1 MAGAEGGN
9 GFDGRGAIGQPGA
22 VTNRGWRL
30 IRTELRHRLGGIA
43 LGVAVAILWA
53 LARVLVPYLVKVA
66 IDRGITGRNTGA
78 LVGWTAAVVAVG
90 AVSAACAGG
99 RRYLAFREARRVEAD
114 LRDRL
119 FAHVQGLDFA
129 FFDRSSTGDLLSRSN
144 SDLLQI
150 QSFLNMIP
158 FTLGNGLQ
166 IVAATVILVSLNP
179 LLALCALGS
188 LPLVNVL
195 GRRFSLR
202 LHPSMQGI
210 QRASARVAGVVE
222 ETVAGTRVVKGLGAE
237 PVQQARLEAAAGGL
251 YDEGMGAVRTR
262 SRYNP
267 VLELLPNVGVVLV
280 VAVGGHMVINDQL
293 SLGSLVAFNVYV
305 NQLIWPI
312 RSLGFVIALSQRA
325 VASAERV
332 DEVLATTAAVTEP
345 AEPRHLPASPRGE
358 VRFEGVCFA
367 YPPGHRRAPTPQG
380 GMRHPVSEMPE
391 RAPVLDRFDLVI
403 EPGETVALVGATGSG
418 KSTVPRL
425 LARFYDV
432 DAGRV
437 LLDGVDVRRLP
448 LTELRRAVGIVFEE
462 SFLFT
467 DSVAA
472 NIAFA
477 RPDADATTIRAAAMA
492 AGADEFVEAL
502 ADGYDTEVGERGYS
516 LSGGQRQRL
525 AIARALVAE
534 PRVLVLDDATS
545 AIDPAKEQEIL
556 DGLAHAA
563 AGRTTLVISHRPA
576 TIALADRVVFI
587 DRHRVAATG
596 THDELLATVAR
607 YGQVL
612 ATAGTDDDGTDDEG
626 ADDEGAGERDPE
638 AVV

>member
-1 MAGAEGGN
+1 MS
-9 GFDGRGAIGQPGA
+9 
-22 VTNRGWRL
+22 NRGWRL
-30 IRTELRHRLGGIA
+30 IGDELRHRAGRIA
-43 LGVAVAILWA
+43 LGVAVAVVWA
-53 LARVLVPYLVKVA
+53 LSRVFVPYLVKVA
-66 IDRGITGRNTGA
+66 IDRGISGRDTGA
-78 LVGWTAAVVAVG
+78 LVRWTGAVVAVG

-99 RRYLAFREARRVEAD
+99 RRYLAFREARLVEAD
-114 LRDRL
+114 LRNRL
-119 FAHVQGLDFA
+119 FAHIQGLDFA
-129 FFDRSSTGDLLSRSN
+129 YFDRSSSGDLLSRAN

-166 IVAATVILVSLNP
+166 ILAAAVILVTINP
-179 LLALCALGS
+179 LLALCALGT

-210 QRASARVAGVVE
+210 QRASAKVAGVVE

-237 PVQQARLEAAAGGL
+237 PVQQARLETEADGL
-251 YDEGMGAVRTR
+251 YDQAMTAVRTR
-262 SRYNP
+262 ARFSP
-267 VLELLPNVGVVLV
+267 VLEVLPTVGLLLV
-280 VAVGGHMVINDQL
+280 VAVGGHQVVNGSL

-312 RSLGFVIALSQRA
+312 RSLGFVIALGQRA

-332 DEVLATTAAVTEP
+332 AEVLDTEPAVTEP
-345 AEPRHLPASPRGE
+345 VPARSLPATPRGE
-358 VRFEGVCFA
+358 VRFEGVRFA
-367 YPPGHRRAPTPQG
+367 YPPAPRRSPTPQLAG
-380 GMRHPVSEMPE
+380 RNGTASTPA
-391 RAPVLDRFDLVI
+391 RAPVLSHLDLVI
-403 EPGETVALVGATGSG
+403 HPGETVALVGATGSG

-437 LLDGVDVRRLP
+437 LVDGVDVRQVSLA
-448 LTELRRAVGIVFEE
+448 ELRRAVAIVFED

-467 DSVAA
+467 DSIAA

-477 RPDADATTIRAAAMA
+477 RPDADDATIRRAAEA
-492 AGADEFVEAL
+492 AGASEFVEAL
-502 ADGYDTEVGERGYS
+502 AGGYDTEVGERGYS

-525 AIARALVAE
+525 AIARALVAS

-556 DGLAHAA
+556 DGLKAAA
-563 AGRTTLVISHRPA
+563 AGCTTLVISHRPA
-576 TIALADRVVFI
+576 TIALADRVIFL
-587 DRHRVAATG
+587 DGGRVAATG
-596 THDELLATVAR
+596 THDELLATTPR
-607 YGQVL
+607 YGAVL
-612 ATAGTDDDGTDDEG
+612 AAAHASEG
-626 ADDEGAGERDPE
+626 NRDPE
-638 AVV
+638 AAV

>member
-1 MAGAEGGN
+1 M
-9 GFDGRGAIGQPGA
+9 
-22 VTNRGWRL
+22 TNRGWRL

-43 LGVAVAILWA
+43 LGVAVAVVWA
-53 LARVLVPYLVKVA
+53 LSRVFVPYLVKLA
-66 IDRGITGRNTGA
+66 IDRGITGRDTGA
-78 LVGWTAAVVAVG
+78 LVRWTAAVMAVG

-195 GRRFSLR
+195 GRRFSQR

-210 QRASARVAGVVE
+210 QRASARVAAVVE

-237 PVQQARLEAAAGGL
+237 PVQQARLETEAGGL
-251 YDEGMGAVRTR
+251 YDEGMAAVTTR
-262 SRYNP
+262 SRFNP
-267 VLELLPNVGVVLV
+267 VLELLPNVGLLLVLV
-280 VAVGGHMVINDQL
+280 VGGHMVINGSL

-345 AEPRHLPASPRGE
+345 ADPVHLPASPRGE

-367 YPPGHRRAPTPQG
+367 YPAARRRPTPTPNPAPTPAVAG
-380 GMRHPVSEMPE
+380 NGHRPPE
-391 RAPVLDRFDLVI
+391 LRPPVLDRFDLVVH
-403 EPGETVALVGATGSG
+403 PGETVALVGATGAG

-432 DAGRV
+432 DGGRV
-437 LLDGVDVRRLP
+437 LLDGVDVRRVPLP
-448 LTELRRAVGIVFEE
+448 ELRRAVGIVFEE

-477 RPDADATTIRAAAMA
+477 RPDADDATIRAAARA

-502 ADGYDTEVGERGYS
+502 AEGYDTEVGERGYS

-563 AGRTTLVISHRPA
+563 AGRTTLLISHRPA

-587 DRHRVAATG
+587 DGHRVAATG
-596 THDELLATVAR
+596 THDELLATVPR

-612 ATAGTDDDGTDDEG
+612 ATD
-626 ADDEGAGERDPE
+626 ADADSTADKAHDPE
-638 AVV
+638 AAA

>member
-1 MAGAEGGN
+1 MGST
-9 GFDGRGAIGQPGA
+9 GRGAIGQPGA
-22 VTNRGWRL
+22 VTNPGWRL
-30 IRTELRHRLGGIA
+30 IRTELRRRLGGIA
-43 LGVAVAILWA
+43 VGVAVAVVWA
-53 LARVLVPYLVKVA
+53 LARVLVPFLVKVA
-66 IDRGITGRNTGA
+66 IDRGITGRDTGA
-78 LVGWTAAVVAVG
+78 LVRWTAAVVAVG
-90 AVSAACAGG
+90 ALSAACAGG

-195 GRRFSLR
+195 GRRFSQR

-237 PVQQARLEAAAGGL
+237 PVQQTRLEAEAGGL

-267 VLELLPNVGVVLV
+267 VLELLPNVGLLLVLV
-280 VAVGGHMVINDQL
+280 VGGHMVIDGSL

-345 AEPRHLPASPRGE
+345 ADPVHLPASPRGE
-358 VRFEGVCFA
+358 VRFEGVRFA
-367 YPPGHRRAPTPQG
+367 YPAAQRRPAPPLSPTVAGNGHRPPGARP
-380 GMRHPVSEMPE
+380 
-391 RAPVLDRFDLVI
+391 PVLDRFDLVI

-437 LLDGVDVRRLP
+437 LLDGVDVRRVPLP
-448 LTELRRAVGIVFEE
+448 ELRRSVGIVFEE

-477 RPDADATTIRAAAMA
+477 RPDADAATIRAAARA

-502 ADGYDTEVGERGYS
+502 AEGYDTEVGERGYS

-556 DGLAHAA
+556 DGLSHAA

-587 DRHRVAATG
+587 DGHRVAATG
-596 THDELLATVAR
+596 THDELLATVPR

-612 ATAGTDDDGTDDEG
+612 ATAETDDSDDNDSA
-626 ADDEGAGERDPE
+626 ADHDSAADE
-638 AVV
+638 AVA

>member
-1 MAGAEGGN
+1 MGSTGPGV
-9 GFDGRGAIGQPGA
+9 IGQPGT

-30 IRTELRHRLGGIA
+30 IRTELRRRLGGIA
-43 LGVAVAILWA
+43 LGVAVAVVWA
-53 LARVLVPYLVKVA
+53 LARVFVPFLVKMA
-66 IDRGITGRNTGA
+66 IDRGITGRDTGA
-78 LVGWTAAVVAVG
+78 LVRWTAAVVAMG
-90 AVSAACAGG
+90 AVSAAGAGG
-99 RRYLAFREARRVEAD
+99 RRYLAFREARLVEAD

-210 QRASARVAGVVE
+210 QRASARVAAVVE

-237 PVQQARLEAAAGGL
+237 PVQQARLEAEAGGL
-251 YDEGMGAVRTR
+251 YDEGIAAVSTR
-262 SRYNP
+262 SRYSP
-267 VLELLPNVGVVLV
+267 TLELLPNVGLLLV
-280 VAVGGHMVINDQL
+280 VAVGGHMVINGQL

-305 NQLIWPI
+305 NQLIWPL
-312 RSLGFVIALSQRA
+312 RSLGFVIALGQRA

-332 DEVLATTAAVTEP
+332 DEVLATTAAVAEP
-345 AEPRHLPASPRGE
+345 ADPHHLPASPRGE
-358 VRFEGVCFA
+358 VRFEGVRFA
-367 YPPGHRRAPTPQG
+367 YPPARRRTVAPARELPHDGPQF
-380 GMRHPVSEMPE
+380 PE
-391 RAPVLDRFDLVI
+391 RAPVLDHFDLVI
-403 EPGETVALVGATGSG
+403 APGETVALVGATGSG

-437 LLDGVDVRRLP
+437 LLDGVDVRRVPLP
-448 LTELRRAVGIVFEE
+448 ELRRAVGIVFED

-477 RPDADATTIRAAAMA
+477 RPDADAATIRAAAVA
-492 AGADEFVEAL
+492 AGAAEFVEAL
-502 ADGYDTEVGERGYS
+502 AAGYDTEVGERGYS

-525 AIARALVAE
+525 AIARALVAA

-587 DRHRVAATG
+587 DGGRVAATG
-596 THDELLATVAR
+596 THDELLATAPR

-612 ATAGTDDDGTDDEG
+612 AAAEADTGDDADR
-626 ADDEGAGERDPE
+626 ADDRDPE
-638 AVV
+638 AAA

>member
-1 MAGAEGGN
+1 M
-9 GFDGRGAIGQPGA
+9 
-22 VTNRGWRL
+22 TNPGWRL
-30 IRTELRHRLGGIA
+30 IRTELRRRLGGIA
-43 LGVAVAILWA
+43 VGVAVAVVWA
-53 LARVLVPYLVKVA
+53 LARVLVPFLVKVA
-66 IDRGITGRNTGA
+66 IDRGIEGRDTGA
-78 LVGWTAAVVAVG
+78 LVRWTAAVVGMG

-195 GRRFSLR
+195 GRRFSQR

-210 QRASARVAGVVE
+210 QRASARVAAVVE

-237 PVQQARLEAAAGGL
+237 PVQQARLEAEADGL
-251 YDEGMGAVRTR
+251 YDEGMAAVHTR
-262 SRYNP
+262 SSYNP
-267 VLELLPNVGVVLV
+267 VLELLPNVGLLLV

-332 DEVLATTAAVTEP
+332 DEVLSTTAAVTEP
-345 AEPRHLPASPRGE
+345 VDPRHLPASPRGE
-358 VRFEGVCFA
+358 VRFEGVSFA
-367 YPPGHRRAPTPQG
+367 YPAARRRPAPPPSPTVRGNGHRPDARPA
-380 GMRHPVSEMPE
+380 
-391 RAPVLDRFDLVI
+391 VLDGFDLVI
-403 EPGETVALVGATGSG
+403 EPGETVAVVGATGSG

-425 LARFYDV
+425 LARFYDI

-437 LLDGVDVRRLP
+437 LLDGVDVRQVPLP
-448 LTELRRAVGIVFEE
+448 ELRRAVGIVFEE

-477 RPDADATTIRAAAMA
+477 RPDASADTIRAAARA

-502 ADGYDTEVGERGYS
+502 AQGYDTEVGERGYS

-563 AGRTTLVISHRPA
+563 AGRTTIVISHRPA

-587 DRHRVAATG
+587 DGHRVAATG
-596 THDELLATVAR
+596 THDELLATVPR

-612 ATAGTDDDGTDDEG
+612 ATAEAEAEAEAEDTT
-626 ADDEGAGERDPE
+626 RDPE
-638 AVV
+638 AAA

>member
-1 MAGAEGGN
+1 MCRETGST
-9 GFDGRGAIGQPGA
+9 GRAVIGQPGA

-30 IRTELRHRLGGIA
+30 IRTELRNRLGGIA
-43 LGVAVAILWA
+43 LGVAVAVVWA
-53 LARVLVPYLVKVA
+53 LSRVLVPYLVKVA
-66 IDRGITGRNTGA
+66 IDRGIEGRDTGA
-78 LVGWTAAVVAVG
+78 LVRWTGAVMAMG

-144 SDLLQI
+144 GDLLQI

-237 PVQQARLEAAAGGL
+237 PVQQARLEAEAGGL
-251 YDEGMGAVRTR
+251 YDESMAAVRTR

-267 VLELLPNVGVVLV
+267 VLELLPNVGIVLV
-280 VAVGGHMVINDQL
+280 VAVGGHMVINGSL

-305 NQLIWPI
+305 NQLIWPL

-332 DEVLATTAAVTEP
+332 DEVLATTAAVPEP
-345 AEPRHLPASPRGE
+345 ADPRHLPASPRGQ
-358 VRFEGVCFA
+358 VRFEGVRFA
-367 YPPGHRRAPTPQG
+367 YPAAQRRPAAPAVAGNGHRPDTRP
-380 GMRHPVSEMPE
+380 
-391 RAPVLDRFDLVI
+391 PVLDHFDLVV

-437 LLDGVDVRRLP
+437 LLDGVDVRQVSLP
-448 LTELRRAVGIVFEE
+448 ELRRAVGIVFEE

-477 RPDADATTIRAAAMA
+477 RPDAAAATIRAAAAA

-502 ADGYDTEVGERGYS
+502 AQGYDTEVGERGYS

-556 DGLAHAA
+556 EGLAQGAA
-563 AGRTTLVISHRPA
+563 ARTTLVISHRPA

-587 DRHRVAATG
+587 DGHRVAATG
-596 THDELLATVAR
+596 THDELLATVPR

-612 ATAGTDDDGTDDEG
+612 AAAKAG
-626 ADDEGAGERDPE
+626 ADTAHESDPGA
-638 AVV
+638 AA